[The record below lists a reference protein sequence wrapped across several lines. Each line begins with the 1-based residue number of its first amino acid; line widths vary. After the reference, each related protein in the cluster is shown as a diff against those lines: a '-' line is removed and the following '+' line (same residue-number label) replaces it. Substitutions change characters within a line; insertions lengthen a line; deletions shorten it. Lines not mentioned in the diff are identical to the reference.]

1 MCALDNLAD
10 VVNQRAME
18 AVQQSLLVSSESC
31 YTAPAY
37 DFAPK
42 YEQQSSDFESSLGS
56 CEDGIPFE
64 GEWQNICEFLDNDID
79 FDMGS
84 FGKRRP
90 DDIAFSNFDFDEHGM
105 AKRPKLESD
114 TLGFSDF
121 DAIYYPDMAIKTE
134 PGVPEISDSAGQSSD
149 SFRSANFADPVL
161 RESSVD
167 SLVSEDSVCDDT
179 AEFHF
184 EQIRLHCK
192 LAAECLK
199 RGQYEKT
206 KNIITWAHDLKNKH
220 ANEVQ
225 PLPLHLLL
233 STLLNFD
240 YWRTAGR
247 ILVWWRT
254 TKQQH
259 ARATNLWHND
269 LLAGV
274 WYFVV
279 K

>member
-64 GEWQNICEFLDNDID
+64 GEWHNICEFLDNDID

-90 DDIAFSNFDFDEHGM
+90 DDIAFSDFDLDEHG

-114 TLGFSDF
+114 NLGFSDF
-121 DAIYYPDMAIKTE
+121 DSIYYPDLAIKTE

-149 SFRSANFADPVL
+149 SYRSANFANPVM

-167 SLVSEDSVCDDT
+167 SIVSEDSVCDDT

-220 ANEVQ
+220 ANEVK
-225 PLPLHLLL
+225 PLRLCL
-233 STLLNFD
+233 
-240 YWRTAGR
+240 
-247 ILVWWRT
+247 
-254 TKQQH
+254 
-259 ARATNLWHND
+259 
-269 LLAGV
+269 
-274 WYFVV
+274 
-279 K
+279 